1 MFVKVVKNTKA
12 NNNTCFAYLTESYR
26 ENGKVKHRVLK
37 SFGLLHEEQIPY
49 LKAMYA
55 KKKPKLVYEEKED
68 EEDGGEE

>member
-12 NNNTCFAYLTESYR
+12 DNDTCFAYLTESYR

-37 SFGLLHEEQIPY
+37 SFGLLEAEQIPY

-55 KKKPKLVYEEKED
+55 KKKPKLVYED
-68 EEDGGEE
+68 EEE